1 MFPLEFAHLG
11 GQWAA
16 PQRQAGSPHAS
27 FLAAGVAAK
36 GHHEAGRAGKRGGM
50 DGGRSRRVALLCT
63 AGVPPLLCVRAV
75 ELCFPAAVLLLCS
88 VGVVVDLRYG
98 NCKGGAWCCV
108 CYRPRRTNERS
119 TVRAWVGDR
128 NATLL
133 AMRLR
138 LPARR
143 TATLCLPHPLPKR
156 TPEPTHHCRCRC
168 RCERDD
174 GHRPARQARPPW
186 SWTHMSSIRPCQSPV
201 GVSVLPYLSTYDGGT
216 LICSVVDLPAQQRL
230 TWIVL
235 LWCCFGPMRLS
246 CPVPAER
253 CIALSRR
260 GLPCRALVD
269 GLGIWSKRL
278 IDDRVALRPV

>member
-1 MFPLEFAHLG
+1 MASGQRPAAGRQSARVLFGSG
-11 GQWAA
+11 GGGKRASRGGA
-16 PQRQAGSPHAS
+16 SRQAGMYGTVV
-27 FLAAGVAAK
+27 LWEGWTEGGVDELPCCAQPAC
-36 GHHEAGRAGKRGGM
+36 
-50 DGGRSRRVALLCT
+50 LLC
-63 AGVPPLLCVRAV
+63 VVRAV

-201 GVSVLPYLSTYDGGT
+201 GVSVLPYPHT
-216 LICSVVDLPAQQRL
+216 A
-230 TWIVL
+230 
-235 LWCCFGPMRLS
+235 
-246 CPVPAER
+246 
-253 CIALSRR
+253 RR
-260 GLPCRALVD
+260 
-269 GLGIWSKRL
+269 
-278 IDDRVALRPV
+278 

>member
-1 MFPLEFAHLG
+1 MFFRSNLCTWVG
-11 GQWAA
+11 SGQWAA
-16 PQRQAGSPHAS
+16 ASGRPAVRTRPFWQRGWRQKGITRRGEQASGHGMGLWSVYGWDGWTEG
-27 FLAAGVAAK
+27 GVDELPCCAQPA
-36 GHHEAGRAGKRGGM
+36 
-50 DGGRSRRVALLCT
+50 C
-63 AGVPPLLCVRAV
+63 LLCVRAV

-98 NCKGGAWCCV
+98 NCAKEGRGVV
-108 CYRPRRTNERS
+108 CTIDPTND

-174 GHRPARQARPPW
+174 GHRPARLA
-186 SWTHMSSIRPCQSPV
+186 
-201 GVSVLPYLSTYDGGT
+201 
-216 LICSVVDLPAQQRL
+216 
-230 TWIVL
+230 
-235 LWCCFGPMRLS
+235 
-246 CPVPAER
+246 
-253 CIALSRR
+253 RR
-260 GLPCRALVD
+260 GR
-269 GLGIWSKRL
+269 GHT
-278 IDDRVALRPV
+278 

>member
-16 PQRQAGSPHAS
+16 PQRQAGSRHAS
-27 FLAAGVAAK
+27 FLAAGAAAK

-138 LPARR
+138 LPARPAQR
-143 TATLCLPHPLPKR
+143 HSACPTLCQSAHRNRRTIAAAAAAAAASETTATGQP
-156 TPEPTHHCRCRC
+156 
-168 RCERDD
+168 
-174 GHRPARQARPPW
+174 G
-186 SWTHMSSIRPCQSPV
+186 
-201 GVSVLPYLSTYDGGT
+201 
-216 LICSVVDLPAQQRL
+216 RL
-230 TWIVL
+230 
-235 LWCCFGPMRLS
+235 
-246 CPVPAER
+246 A
-253 CIALSRR
+253 RR
-260 GLPCRALVD
+260 GR
-269 GLGIWSKRL
+269 GHT
-278 IDDRVALRPV
+278 